1 MTILEFPP
9 LGDYRQR
16 HAKPHAV
23 MGVGHEA
30 PPVGA
35 AQGGLLQFQ
44 LRRLINEIL
53 ADPDLDPDMYF
64 SLLEHLAENPG
75 HPEQALLVHLRDVH
89 DPADL
94 PPCNVRRKPEMP
106 PDEP

>member
-9 LGDYRQR
+9 RGDYRQR
-16 HAKPHAV
+16 HATPPAGPGMDHV
-23 MGVGHEA
+23 A

-35 AQGGLLQFQ
+35 AHDGLLQFQ

-75 HPEQALLVHLRDVH
+75 HPDQALLNYLRDVQ
-89 DPADL
+89 DPAEL
-94 PPCNVRRKPEMP
+94 PPYNAGRKPAMP
-106 PDEP
+106 PGEP